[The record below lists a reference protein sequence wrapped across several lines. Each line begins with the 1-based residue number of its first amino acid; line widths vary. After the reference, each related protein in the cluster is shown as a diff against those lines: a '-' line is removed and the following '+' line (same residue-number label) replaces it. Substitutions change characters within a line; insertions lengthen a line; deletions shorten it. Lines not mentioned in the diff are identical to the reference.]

1 MKLVFRFFLFLF
13 LFMSTLFGALSFT
26 NEEKAYIKNHPK
38 IILGSDYNWPP
49 FDFVDKQ
56 GNHNGLSEDFI
67 RLVEK
72 KSGLEI
78 EIKTGVWSQIL
89 EEMKHKQLDGL
100 VCAVKTQEREQYLNF
115 SDAYVNVPMIII
127 TQRGKKISS
136 MEDLS
141 GKTVSINRSSYIHE
155 WLKTKY
161 PKVTLIPSS
170 SNAESLEWVSLGKAD
185 AYVGNIAVGT
195 YIINKSLL
203 SNLHIA
209 AKLPDFSTA
218 VSVAIDKDKITLY
231 NIIQKSLAD
240 ITFNETQAIKAKWSK
255 NFDFGNDKELI
266 SLNQQEK
273 KWIKKHP
280 TIRYVIDNH
289 WSPVEYLSKD
299 TNKHSGMTSDYLKL
313 IEKKT
318 GLHFLRESTTTW
330 GESVEKINTRQAD
343 MYSCVMETPSRKT
356 KVNFSKPYIVMPQ
369 VFVTRK
375 ETPYITDIH
384 ELYGKKVVLIK
395 GYAIT
400 EIVQKEHPQI
410 KVILVEDI
418 IEALKKVIQD
428 EAYAYMDLLPV
439 VSNYIQKQGYA
450 NLKVSGISTYNLQM
464 RMALRNDWDKTGID
478 ILNKAIDAIS
488 EEQRNQIYNKWV
500 KVKYE
505 KHIDYTIVVEI
516 AAVFLLLIAAS
527 LFWNRKLSLEI
538 AKRKSAERK
547 LKEVNKKLIE
557 ATNIAESANKAKSN
571 FLSNMSHEIRT
582 PMNSILGFAEL
593 LDDKVEDKKL
603 KSFIKTIRS
612 SGENLLILINDILDL
627 SKIESGKVEIIHQK
641 TNLRKIL
648 KESITLFSL
657 QAEQKGLVLELQ
669 VDEKIPEAIIS
680 DAIRLKQILINLL
693 GNALKFTDE
702 GFIKVVAKVQKTDE
716 HLSQVNII
724 IEVIDSGIGIAKESQ
739 EKIFN
744 VFEQQENQDIKKYGG
759 TGLGLAICK
768 KLAILMDGSLE
779 VQSKVGKGSVFTLTL
794 RGLPIASLYDLV
806 HEEEEVEINS
816 IEFEDAT
823 ILVVDDIEQNRM
835 LVKESFEASAVKVI
849 EAVDGED
856 AVAKVKETSFDLILM
871 DIRMP
876 KLDGYS
882 ATRIIKEDF
891 DIPIIALT
899 ASVMQKD
906 LQKFKEQRFDGYLR
920 KPVSRT
926 QLYSELKKFLPYK
939 NTQMSLEKKE
949 KIEVDNV
956 EDLKHFLVAVEEK
969 LMHQY
974 KTVQTSN
981 DIGLILKFVQEL
993 SVISQKYKIGYMQ
1006 LYTQDLLDKID
1017 IFEIQEIASGLK
1029 EFKKI
1034 IKELY
1039 VLTEK

>member
-1 MKLVFRFFLFLF
+1 MKLFFRFVFLFF

-26 NEEKAYIKNHPK
+26 NEEKVYIKNHPK

-56 GNHNGLSEDFI
+56 GKHTGLSEDFI

-72 KSGLEI
+72 KSGLKI

-89 EEMKHKQLDGL
+89 EEMKYKQLDGL

-115 SDAYVNVPMIII
+115 SEPYVNVPMIII

-136 MEDLS
+136 MEDLV

-161 PKVTLIPSS
+161 PKLTLLPSS
-170 SNAESLEWVSLGKAD
+170 SNEESLEWVSLGKAD
-185 AYVGNIAVGT
+185 AYVGNLAVGT
-195 YIINKSLL
+195 YIINKNLL

-218 VSVAIDKDKITLY
+218 VSIAIDKDKTTLY
-231 NIIQKSLAD
+231 NIIQKSFAD

-255 NFDFGNDKELI
+255 NFDFGNDNERINLTQK
-266 SLNQQEK
+266 EK
-273 KWIKKHP
+273 KWIRQHQ
-280 TIRYVIDNH
+280 TIHYVIDNH
-289 WSPVEYLSKD
+289 WEPVEYLSKE

-318 GLHFLRESTTTW
+318 GLHLVRESTTTW

-343 MYSCVMETPSRKT
+343 MYSCVMETPSRKK

-395 GYAIT
+395 GYAIS

-418 IEALKKVIQD
+418 IEALKKVIQG

-478 ILNKAIDAIS
+478 ILNKAINAIS

-505 KHIDYTIVVEI
+505 KRIDYTIVVEI

-538 AKRKSAERK
+538 AKRKSAEKK

-557 ATNIAESANKAKSN
+557 ATNIAESASKAKSN

-593 LDDKVEDKKL
+593 LDEKVEDKKL

-648 KESITLFSL
+648 KESVALFSL
-657 QAEQKGLVLELQ
+657 QVEQKGLTLELQ

-702 GFIKVVAKVQKTDE
+702 GFIKVIAKVQKTDE
-716 HLSQVNII
+716 HLSQVDIVI
-724 IEVIDSGIGIAKESQ
+724 DVIDSGIGIAKESQ

-794 RGLPIASLYDLV
+794 RGLPIASLHDVLQ
-806 HEEEEVEINS
+806 EEDVEINS
-816 IEFEDAT
+816 IEFEGAT
-823 ILVVDDIEQNRM
+823 ILVVDDIEQNR
-835 LVKESFEASAVKVI
+835 LLIKESFDGTTVKVI

-906 LQKFKEQRFDGYLR
+906 LQKFKKQRFDGYLR

-939 NTQMSLEKKE
+939 KIQTAIIEEKV
-949 KIEVDNV
+949 EVENI
-956 EDLKHFLVAVEEK
+956 EDLKLFLDALEVKVMSE
-969 LMHQY
+969 Y
-974 KTVQTSN
+974 KTAQTSN
-981 DIGLILKFVQEL
+981 DIGLISQFAQHLEEIALQHKIEYM
-993 SVISQKYKIGYMQ
+993 QKYSQ
-1006 LYTQDLLDKID
+1006 HLLDKIETFD
-1017 IFEIQEIASGLK
+1017 IQEISLMLK

-1034 IKELY
+1034 VKELS
-1039 VLTEK
+1039 TMIEKQ